1 MTVSRACRLLYR
13 RNADCETEKYLQMLE
28 KHRVRGFLFE
38 QQNYTSPQQWAAAQ
52 GAVDPTVAA
61 KNAPKKD

>member
-1 MTVSRACRLLYR
+1 
-13 RNADCETEKYLQMLE
+13 MLE

-38 QQNYTSPQQWAAAQ
+38 QQNYNTPQQWAAAQ

-61 KNAPKKD
+61 KNAPKKN

>member
-1 MTVSRACRLLYR
+1 
-13 RNADCETEKYLQMLE
+13 MLE